1 MNDYRFAEIV
11 TCGARNRGKIYP
23 VENILTLDYYGKKP
37 VTDAYSS
44 IYLHTQDYATFDDG
58 NGGKRGYNGPV
69 KAEFLH
75 FDFDSPHDD
84 LALREVRAFTE
95 NLCGQDK
102 YGLCIDDFRFW
113 FSGNK
118 GFHVYIN
125 TEEIRQ
131 MPPAVDVPDK
141 IKSLCIFLA
150 GKFSTFDKSV
160 YDRTR
165 IFRIP
170 NSRHGKTGLFK
181 IPVLAGELWENIT
194 LEEIKSLAT
203 QPRSFKIAVAQWLKQ
218 KRKVA

>member
-1 MNDYRFAEIV
+1 MNNFRFAEIV
-11 TCGARNRGKIYP
+11 IGGAQNRGEIYP
-23 VENILTLDYYGKKP
+23 VESILALDYFGKKP

-44 IYLHTQDYATFDDG
+44 VYLHSQDFAAFDDG

-95 NLCGQDK
+95 KLCGADK
-102 YGLCIDDFRFW
+102 YGLRIDDFRFW

-118 GFHVYIN
+118 GFHVYII
-125 TEEIRQ
+125 TEEFRQ
-131 MPPAVDVPDK
+131 MPPGVDVPDK
-141 IKSLCIFLA
+141 IKKLCMLLA
-150 GKFSTFDKSV
+150 GKYSTFDKSV

-181 IPVLAGELWENIT
+181 IPVLVGEIWENIT
-194 LEEIKSLAT
+194 FNEIKKLAI
-203 QPRSFKIAVAQWLKQ
+203 QQRNFKIAATQWIHQ
-218 KRKVA
+218 KRKAA